1 MNTLPIPDVINVD
14 VSEDTSTVDLSDGRT
29 IAVPIDWFPR
39 LVHATQS
46 ERSNWRLIGSGEG
59 INWPD
64 LDEDI
69 SVEGLLAGRKSGESR
84 SSFSRWLEAKRA
96 GRGLTL
102 SDLKNQQ

>member
-1 MNTLPIPDVINVD
+1 MKTLLVPDAIGID
-14 VSEDTSTVDLSDGRT
+14 VSDDTLNVDLSDGRT

-39 LVHATQS
+39 LVHATQD
-46 ERSNWRLIGSGEG
+46 ERDNWRLIGSGEG
-59 INWPD
+59 IHWPD

-96 GRGLTL
+96 GRGLTI
-102 SDLKNQQ
+102 SDLKNHQ